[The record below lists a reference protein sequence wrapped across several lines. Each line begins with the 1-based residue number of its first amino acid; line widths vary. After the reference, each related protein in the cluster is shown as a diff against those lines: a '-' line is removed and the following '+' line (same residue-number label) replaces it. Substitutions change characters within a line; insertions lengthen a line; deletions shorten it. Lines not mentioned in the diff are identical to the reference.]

1 MTILNKKENLK
12 VMKKSNTLIY
22 IAIILSIFIFII
34 YNIFNNNINNILNKY
49 INKTDTIYTTKIDT
63 IYSTDTFKI
72 IKPIPKYIEKIKTD
86 TVFDA
91 KGDSIFLKTENK
103 QYIDTL
109 CEQNDTAIIQSY
121 ISGINANLDSTKVKL
136 KKQETII
143 TNTVEVTKYINKKK
157 TFKDRIHIGPTIT
170 GGYDVINKQWGIMV
184 GGSIGIDLY

>member
-1 MTILNKKENLK
+1 
-12 VMKKSNTLIY
+12 MKKSNTLIY
-22 IAIILSIFIFII
+22 IALILSIFIFII
-34 YNIFNNNINNILNKY
+34 YYFNNNIINYILDKNINNI
-49 INKTDTIYTTKIDT
+49 DTIYTTKIDT

-86 TVFDA
+86 TVFDK

-109 CEQNDTAIIQSY
+109 STCAGDTMEVMSY

-136 KKQETII
+136 KKQEKII

-157 TFKDRIHIGPTIT
+157 TFKDRIHISPQVT
-170 GGYDVINKQWGIMV
+170 GGYDIINKQWGVTAGI
-184 GGSIGIDLY
+184 GIGIDLN

>member
-1 MTILNKKENLK
+1 
-12 VMKKSNTLIY
+12 MKKNNTLIY
-22 IAIILSIFIFII
+22 IALILSIFIFII
-34 YNIFNNNINNILNKY
+34 YYFNNNIINYILDKNINNI
-49 INKTDTIYTTKIDT
+49 DTIYTTKIDT

-86 TVFDA
+86 TVFDK

-109 CEQNDTAIIQSY
+109 CEQNDTAIIQSF

-157 TFKDRIHIGPTIT
+157 TFKDRIHISPQVT
-170 GGYDVINKQWGIMV
+170 GGYDIINKQWGVTAGIGV
-184 GGSIGIDLY
+184 GIDIW